1 MSKLFLFLLIIL
13 ATINLKANINSKTN
27 ADNLFKNEDYF
38 KAIEMY
44 SELIDEDEN
53 SEQLYVNRGLCYF
66 GTFQLK
72 NAVKDFTKAIKINPN
87 NLEIYKFKANC
98 LMGLFEL
105 DEAIDIVTEL
115 ITKDPTN
122 HKYYNMRAGIFMKL
136 SDKMSACNDYQKAF
150 ELGDTNL
157 LTFKT
162 SKCLENVL
170 PVETY
175 FFQLPDHENWKLKS
189 SQSDK
194 EMSINDFIKNDK
206 SLQDWDDI
214 LNIVT
219 VFNVKPQKSELN
231 FMMDMVLKQS
241 KEKAPNSIS
250 TLIEKDKNAE
260 YPWIMF
266 KNECPKIE
274 GRGQTESQIYFII
287 LGEATIYI
295 CSRSI
300 KSDKFTEDQ
309 EKIIT
314 GFFKSTNIL
323 KYKN

>member
-1 MSKLFLFLLIIL
+1 MKTIYIIIFLIVANFNLL
-13 ATINLKANINSKTN
+13 ANNNSKSE

-53 SEQLYVNRGLCYF
+53 SEQLYINRGLCYF
-66 GTFQLK
+66 GTFQFK
-72 NAVKDFTKAIKINPN
+72 KAVKDFTKAIKINPN
-87 NLEIYKFKANC
+87 NLETYKYKANC

-105 DEAIDIVTEL
+105 EEATEIIGEL
-115 ITKDPTN
+115 IKKEPN
-122 HKYYNMRAGIFMKL
+122 NYKYYNMRAGIFMKL
-136 SDKMSACNDYQKAF
+136 SDKLSACNDYQKAF

-162 SKCLENVL
+162 SKCLENIL
-170 PVETY
+170 PIETL
-175 FFQLPDHENWKLKS
+175 FFQLPDHENWKLKNNN
-189 SQSDK
+189 SD
-194 EMSINDFIKNDK
+194 ENISTIDIIKNDK
-206 SLQDWDDI
+206 NKNDWEDI

-219 VFNVKPQKSELN
+219 VFNVKPRKSELD

-241 KEKAPNSIS
+241 KEKAPNAKS
-250 TLIEKDKNAE
+250 TLIDKEEDAD

-266 KNECPKIE
+266 KNECPEIKGLE
-274 GRGQTESQIYFII
+274 QTESQIYFII

-300 KSDKFTEDQ
+300 KSNKFSEDK

-314 GFFKSTNIL
+314 EFFKTTNVL